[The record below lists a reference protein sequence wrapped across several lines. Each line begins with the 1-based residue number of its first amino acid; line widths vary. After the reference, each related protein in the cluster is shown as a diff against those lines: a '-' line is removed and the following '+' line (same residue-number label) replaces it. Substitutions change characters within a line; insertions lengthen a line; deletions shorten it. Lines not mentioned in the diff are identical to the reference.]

1 MLWKNLWNLWRS
13 RVVFPE
19 NSLWKTHFPRD
30 NLSACPKHRI
40 FIHNFVIFNF
50 ILIIIGITE
59 ETVLKFRLL
68 FGSSVINLPGETAN
82 HIEKASGDELRVLIA
97 VAGGAGTSSKEI
109 ADALGMPEAEAEA
122 AISFWRGTG
131 VLEIYADDDKNPTAS
146 RDRKSV
152 V

>member
-50 ILIIIGITE
+50 VENIYNTTVVVDYFCKNQQEIEELYNLTPIIRN
-59 ETVLKFRLL
+59 LRKDADLL
-68 FGSSVINLPGETAN
+68 NAFF
-82 HIEKASGDELRVLIA
+82 IEHQK
-97 VAGGAGTSSKEI
+97 
-109 ADALGMPEAEAEA
+109 
-122 AISFWRGTG
+122 
-131 VLEIYADDDKNPTAS
+131 
-146 RDRKSV
+146 
-152 V
+152 